1 VVAEAVAIHATDI
14 IMLDLA
20 QTLSSGER
28 WAAASVVA
36 SAAVPPVDLVA
47 VAPAIGVALAVAAD
61 STVAVPAVVG
71 NSAENSESTFFP
83 MDCLVPLQIP

>member
-1 VVAEAVAIHATDI
+1 V
-14 IMLDLA
+14 
-20 QTLSSGER
+20 
-28 WAAASVVA
+28 
-36 SAAVPPVDLVA
+36 VPPVDLVA